1 MQAAGSLVCC
11 ALTSLCSEATRS
23 QLRMGVHLTDTD
35 TPGQTSGAP
44 CLWAALSS
52 ARLVPLRRSA
62 APEAEGTAN
71 VHVTM
76 RLMAAASPHL
86 RPTNCRATGNDH
98 GIYIYSHTVFIQRCC
113 FAQIIMCFFTGRRL
127 GICVFLG
134 ASQVLV
140 KLISPP
146 EKEEGPFASL
156 VSSFFKVN
164 RPVHFPSQGIS
175 GSIQL
180 RLGKD
185 GNQRWKNAGFPG
197 ASKYSPSGKIIDS
210 VD

>member
-1 MQAAGSLVCC
+1 
-11 ALTSLCSEATRS
+11 
-23 QLRMGVHLTDTD
+23 
-35 TPGQTSGAP
+35 
-44 CLWAALSS
+44 
-52 ARLVPLRRSA
+52 
-62 APEAEGTAN
+62 
-71 VHVTM
+71 
-76 RLMAAASPHL
+76 
-86 RPTNCRATGNDH
+86 
-98 GIYIYSHTVFIQRCC
+98 
-113 FAQIIMCFFTGRRL
+113 MCFFTGRRL

-164 RPVHFPSQGIS
+164 RPVHFPPQGIS

-185 GNQRWKNAGFPG
+185 GNQRWKNAGFPE

>member
-1 MQAAGSLVCC
+1 MLAAGSSALC
-11 ALTSLCSEATRS
+11 ALTPLCTEAAGTQGEWECTS
-23 QLRMGVHLTDTD
+23 QTQTD
-35 TPGQTSGAP
+35 TPSQTSGAP

-52 ARLVPLRRSA
+52 ARLVPLGRSA

-76 RLMAAASPHL
+76 RLMAAASPHFAVQAAEQQE
-86 RPTNCRATGNDH
+86 TTTIYIY
-98 GIYIYSHTVFIQRCC
+98 IYIYSHIVFIQRCC
-113 FAQIIMCFFTGRRL
+113 FAQIIMCFFTGRLL

-156 VSSFFKVN
+156 VSSFS
-164 RPVHFPSQGIS
+164 R
-175 GSIQL
+175 
-180 RLGKD
+180 
-185 GNQRWKNAGFPG
+185 
-197 ASKYSPSGKIIDS
+197 
-210 VD
+210 